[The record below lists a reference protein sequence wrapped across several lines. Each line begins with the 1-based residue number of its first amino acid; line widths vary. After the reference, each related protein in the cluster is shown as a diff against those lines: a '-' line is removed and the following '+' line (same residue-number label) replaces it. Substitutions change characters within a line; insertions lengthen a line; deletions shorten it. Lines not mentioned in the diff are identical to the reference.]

1 MFFQR
6 DRPYDF
12 QLFLSERFDI
22 VIPAFYHYSAI
33 LVGDRVQHS
42 DQTPRR
48 ILNNRRTSR
57 MRILQRGLNSKLNI
71 EHSLQAQRDQW
82 SVLVVEASELPDSR
96 ISAQPLLVSGNEL
109 GKMWRSDLF
118 FAFDDPLDVARNCSG
133 HIQQR
138 TNCQ

>member
-82 SVLVVEASELPDSR
+82 SVLVVEASELPDRRVSG
-96 ISAQPLLVSGNEL
+96 QPLLVARNEL
-109 GKMWRSDLF
+109 GEVEATNLF
-118 FAFDDPLDVARNCSG
+118 LTLDHPFEIAGNGSG
-133 HIQQR
+133 HLQECANR
-138 TNCQ
+138 H